1 MSPRQLLIPS
11 AIALALAL
19 LASCGRDA
27 VVVTD
32 SHAPATAAA
41 PATPGR

>member
-27 VVVTD
+27 VVTD
-32 SHAPATAAA
+32 TRAPVTAAA